1 MEWMKRDFVPDA
13 NSTLRF
19 TYGRIRGYSPR
30 NAVTYEPL
38 TTFAGVVEKTAQK
51 PFYNTPAKAIELWK
65 TKDFGPFASSKLE
78 DIPVAMLYDMDTT
91 GGNSGSPVLD
101 AKGELVG
108 INFDRAWEATVNDY
122 AWSSLYSRSIAVD
135 IRYALWVTSRVGGA
149 NHLLEE
155 MGVTGN

>member
-1 MEWMKRDFVPDA
+1 
-13 NSTLRF
+13 
-19 TYGRIRGYSPR
+19 
-30 NAVTYEPL
+30 
-38 TTFAGVVEKTAQK
+38 
-51 PFYNTPAKAIELWK
+51 
-65 TKDFGPFASSKLE
+65 
-78 DIPVAMLYDMDTT
+78 MLYDMDTT

-135 IRYALWVTSRVGGA
+135 IRYVLWVTSRVGGA
-149 NHLLEE
+149 NNLLEE